1 MAYVSARC
9 LQKEKRYK
17 DMSDHIDHL
26 KLDRLAEVAV
36 RTGVNLAQGQEL
48 VITAPIEALPL
59 VRRIAV
65 HAYKAGATLVTPIFS
80 DGKITKARYEYGAD
94 ASFDTAPAW
103 MFEGLGAAFSSGAAR
118 MAITGDDPMLLAE
131 QDPEKVARV
140 GKATSIAAKPAMKP
154 IVGFEV
160 NWNIVAYPTLGW
172 AAKVFPDLPVADA
185 QARLMDAIYDAS
197 RVNGDNPAQNWK
209 DHTDEL
215 KKRVRW
221 LNEQNFDALQYTG
234 PGTDLRLGLAEGH
247 IWKGGASPARNGIVC
262 QPNIPTEEVFT
273 CPHAYKVDGTVSATK
288 PLAHQGTVI
297 EDIFVRFQAGKVVEA
312 TASKGQDV
320 LRSLLITDDGAGRI
334 GEVALVPHSSPIS
347 QSGILF
353 YNTLFDENASC
364 HIALGQCYADTI
376 EGGSVLSP
384 EELQQKGG
392 NQSIIHVDWMI
403 GSDAVDIDG
412 ITLNGELV
420 SVMRGGEW
428 AF

>member
-1 MAYVSARC
+1 MT
-9 LQKEKRYK
+9 
-17 DMSDHIDHL
+17 IDPV

-36 RTGVNLAQGQEL
+36 RTGVNLGEGQEL

-59 VRRIAV
+59 VRRIVV
-65 HAYKAGATLVTPIFS
+65 HAYKAGASLVTPIFS
-80 DGKITKARYEYGAD
+80 DGEITRARYEHGAD
-94 ASFDTAPAW
+94 AGFDTAPAW
-103 MFEGLGAAFSSGAAR
+103 LFEGMGAAFKAGAAR

-140 GKATSIAAKPAMKP
+140 GKATSIAAKPAMGP
-154 IVGFEV
+154 IVGFAV
-160 NWNIVAYPTLGW
+160 NWNIVAYPGAGW
-172 AAKVFPDLPVADA
+172 AAKVFPDLEVEEA

-197 RVNGDNPAQNWK
+197 RIGGDDPVKNWAE
-209 DHTDEL
+209 HTLEL
-215 KKRVRW
+215 KKRVKW
-221 LNEQNFDALQYTG
+221 LNERKFEALQYSG

-247 IWKGGASPARNGIVC
+247 IWKGGASPARNGIIC

-273 CPHAYKVDGTVSATK
+273 CPHAYKVDGTVAATK
-288 PLAHQGTVI
+288 PLAHQGSVI
-297 EDIFVRFQAGKVVEA
+297 EDIAVRFEAGRIVEA

-320 LRSLLITDDGAGRI
+320 LRALLQTDDGASRI

-347 QSGILF
+347 QSGVLF

-376 EGGSVLSP
+376 AGGSEFSP

-392 NQSIIHVDWMI
+392 NQSIIHVDWMM

-412 ITLNGELV
+412 ITPTGEV
-420 SVMRGGEW
+420 VPVMRGGEW

>member
-1 MAYVSARC
+1 MT
-9 LQKEKRYK
+9 
-17 DMSDHIDHL
+17 IDL
-26 KLDRLAEVAV
+26 VKLDRLAEVAV
-36 RTGVNLAQGQEL
+36 RTGVNLGEGQEL

-59 VRRIAV
+59 VRRIVV
-65 HAYKAGATLVTPIFS
+65 HAYKAGASLVTPIFS
-80 DGKITKARYEYGAD
+80 DGEITKARYQNGAD
-94 ASFDTAPAW
+94 ASFDKAPAW
-103 MFEGLGAAFSSGAAR
+103 LFEGMGAAFKSGATR

-131 QDPEKVARV
+131 MDPAKVARV
-140 GKATSIAAKPAMKP
+140 GKATSIAAKPAMNP

-160 NWNIVAYPTLGW
+160 NWNIVAYPTAGW
-172 AAKVFPDLPVADA
+172 AAKVFPDLEVEEA
-185 QARLMDAIYDAS
+185 QAKLMDAIYDAS
-197 RVNGDNPAQNWK
+197 RIGGDDPVQNWV
-209 DHTDEL
+209 DHTLEL
-215 KKRVRW
+215 KKRVKW
-221 LNEQNFDALQYTG
+221 LNDQKFDAVQYTG

-247 IWKGGASPARNGIVC
+247 IWKGGASPALNGIIC

-288 PLAHQGTVI
+288 PLAHQGSVI
-297 EDIFVRFQAGKVVEA
+297 EDIAVRFEAGKIVEA

-320 LRSLLITDDGAGRI
+320 LRALLKTDDGASRI

-347 QSGILF
+347 QSGVLF

-376 EGGSVLSP
+376 AGGSELSP

-392 NQSIIHVDWMI
+392 NQSLIHVDWMM

-412 ITLNGELV
+412 ITLTGDV
-420 SVMRGGEW
+420 VPVMRGGEW

>member
-1 MAYVSARC
+1 MT
-9 LQKEKRYK
+9 
-17 DMSDHIDHL
+17 IDL
-26 KLDRLAEVAV
+26 VKLDRLAEVAV
-36 RTGVNLAQGQEL
+36 RTGVNLGEGQEL

-59 VRRIAV
+59 VRRIVV
-65 HAYKAGATLVTPIFS
+65 HAYKAGASLVTPIFS
-80 DGKITKARYEYGAD
+80 DGEITKARYENGAD
-94 ASFDTAPAW
+94 ASFDKAPAW
-103 MFEGLGAAFSSGAAR
+103 LFEGMGAAFKSGATR

-131 QDPEKVARV
+131 MDPAKVARV
-140 GKATSIAAKPAMKP
+140 GKATSIAAKPAMNP

-160 NWNIVAYPTLGW
+160 NWNIVAYPTAGW
-172 AAKVFPDLPVADA
+172 AAKVFPDMEVEEA
-185 QARLMDAIYDAS
+185 QAKLMDAIYDAS
-197 RVNGDNPAQNWK
+197 RIGGDDPVQNWA
-209 DHTDEL
+209 DHTLEL
-215 KKRVRW
+215 KKRVKW
-221 LNEQNFDALQYTG
+221 LNDQKFDALQYTG

-247 IWKGGASPARNGIVC
+247 IWKGGASPALNGIIC

-288 PLAHQGTVI
+288 PLAHQGSVI
-297 EDIFVRFQAGKVVEA
+297 EDIAVRFEAGKIVEA

-320 LRSLLITDDGAGRI
+320 LRALLKTDDGASRI

-347 QSGILF
+347 QSGVLF

-376 EGGSVLSP
+376 AGGSELSP

-392 NQSIIHVDWMI
+392 NQSLIHVDWMM

-412 ITLNGELV
+412 ITLTGDV
-420 SVMRGGEW
+420 VPVMRGGEW

>member
-1 MAYVSARC
+1 MT
-9 LQKEKRYK
+9 
-17 DMSDHIDHL
+17 IDPV

-36 RTGVNLAQGQEL
+36 RTGVNLGEGQEL

-59 VRRIAV
+59 VRRIVV
-65 HAYKAGATLVTPIFS
+65 HAYKAGASLVTPIFS
-80 DGKITKARYEYGAD
+80 DGEITRARYEHGAD
-94 ASFDTAPAW
+94 AGFDKAPAW
-103 MFEGLGAAFSSGAAR
+103 LFEGMGAAFKSGAAR

-140 GKATSIAAKPAMKP
+140 GKATSIAAKPAMGP

-160 NWNIVAYPTLGW
+160 NWNIVAYPGAGW
-172 AAKVFPDLPVADA
+172 AAKVFPDLDVEEA
-185 QARLMDAIYDAS
+185 QSRLMDAIYDAS
-197 RVNGDNPAQNWK
+197 RIGGDDPVKNWAE
-209 DHTDEL
+209 HTLEL
-215 KKRVRW
+215 KKRVKW
-221 LNEQNFDALQYTG
+221 LNERKFDALQYSG

-247 IWKGGASPARNGIVC
+247 IWKGGASPALNGIIC

-273 CPHAYKVDGTVSATK
+273 CPHAYKVDGTVAATK
-288 PLAHQGTVI
+288 PLAHQGSVI
-297 EDIFVRFQAGKVVEA
+297 EDIAVRFEAGRIVEA

-320 LRSLLITDDGAGRI
+320 LRALLKTDDGASRI

-347 QSGILF
+347 QSGVLF

-376 EGGSVLSP
+376 AGGSEFSP

-392 NQSIIHVDWMI
+392 NQSIIHVDWMM

-412 ITLNGELV
+412 ITPTGEV
-420 SVMRGGEW
+420 VPVMRGGEW